1 MVSVTDITERDT
13 GGESDEAEAKIASS
27 RSKKFIRKIGE
38 FGSLINFGAIT
49 AEKIF
54 CNQEII
60 S

>member
-1 MVSVTDITERDT
+1 MASVTDITERDT
-13 GGESDEAEAKIASS
+13 GGESDEAEAKNCFEQ
-27 RSKKFIRKIGE
+27 KKKDFRKIGE

>member
-1 MVSVTDITERDT
+1 MASVTDITERDT
-13 GGESDEAEAKIASS
+13 GSESDEAEASS
-27 RSKKFIRKIGE
+27 RRKKFIRKIGE